1 MLFVVDRPRL
11 LRMVAIVRDDR
22 SPRRGQSTPLVR
34 IAAKDD
40 TVTVSGEKASAALPA
55 TVYAPG
61 VLFVPPAYF
70 SWLMRTFAGEKFFTF
85 QMTRDGLLIGN
96 VRLPFVD
103 SDMAYFAN
111 PDTAPDRWPPPE
123 PPVPE
128 PEIAP
133 KKIEPSLFPMEEEQ
147 KGKMGDTG
155 IVV

>member
-11 LRMVAIVRDDR
+11 LRMIAIVRDDR
-22 SPRRGQSTPLVR
+22 APPRRGQSTPLVR

-40 TVTVSGEKASAALPA
+40 TVTVSGEQASAAFPA

-85 QMTRDGLLIGN
+85 QMTREGLLIGN

-103 SDMAYFAN
+103 SDMAYFAD

-123 PPVPE
+123 PQPPVAE
-128 PEIAP
+128 NIP
-133 KKIEPSLFPMEEEQ
+133 KKAEPTLFPMEDR
-147 KGKMGDTG
+147 GS
-155 IVV
+155 V

>member
-11 LRMVAIVRDDR
+11 LHMIAIVRDDR
-22 SPRRGQSTPLVR
+22 PPRRGQSTPLVR

-40 TVTVSGEKASAALPA
+40 TVTVSGETASATFPA

-61 VLFVPPAYF
+61 VLFVPPAHF
-70 SWLMRTFAGEKFFTF
+70 RRLMRTFAGEKFFTF

-103 SDMAYFAN
+103 SDMAYFAD

-123 PPVPE
+123 PPPPAAENVPE
-128 PEIAP
+128 RV
-133 KKIEPSLFPMEEEQ
+133 EPTLFPMGDEQ
-147 KGKMGDTG
+147 GA
-155 IVV
+155 

>member
-11 LRMVAIVRDDR
+11 LHMIAIVRDDR
-22 SPRRGQSTPLVR
+22 PGRGQSTPLVR

-40 TVTVSGEKASAALPA
+40 TVTVSGEQASAAFPA

-70 SWLMRTFAGEKFFTF
+70 RRLMRTFAGEKFFTF

-103 SDMAYFAN
+103 SDMAYFAD
-111 PDTAPDRWPPPE
+111 PDTAPDRWPPPPLAAESIPENAE
-123 PPVPE
+123 PM
-128 PEIAP
+128 
-133 KKIEPSLFPMEEEQ
+133 LFPMEEEQ
-147 KGKMGDTG
+147 EGKMGDTG